1 MASVSDL
8 LKYSD
13 QLQSTSDSPQLDCE
27 LLLCFVL
34 DVDRTWLR
42 TWPEKEVSTSS
53 EANFCALLEQRI
65 QGKPIAYLVGSRG
78 FWSMDLQ
85 VSKDTLIPRP
95 ETELLVELALGLR
108 LLKNSH
114 GLDLGTGTGAIALA
128 LATERPDMNF
138 IAVDSQAGA
147 VSLAN
152 KNCQAL
158 GLSNVNI
165 FQSDWFDSVQLTE
178 DQFDLIVSNPP
189 YISTNDPHLQQGD
202 VRYEPKTALVSGVDG
217 LDDLKKI
224 ITKSPF
230 YLKSDGWLLLEH
242 GFDQGPEV
250 VHLMTRAGFQ
260 KVVTHQD
267 YNQIDRVTLGQWKY
281 VQR

>member
-42 TWPEKEVSTSS
+42 TWPEKPVSPSS
-53 EANFCALLEQRI
+53 EAKFCALLEQRI
-65 QGKPIAYLVGSRG
+65 QSKPIAYLVGSRG

-138 IAVDSQAGA
+138 FAVDSQAGA

>member
-1 MASVSDL
+1 MANISEL
-8 LKYSD
+8 LKLSS
-13 QLQSTSDSPQLDCE
+13 QLTAISDSPQLDCE
-27 LLLCFVL
+27 LLLCFTL

-42 TWPEKEVSTSS
+42 TWPEKEISQPL
-53 EANFCALLEQRI
+53 EAKFRALLEQRVEG
-65 QGKPIAYLVGSRG
+65 QPIAYLIGSRG

-95 ETELLVELALGLR
+95 ETELLVELALGLP
-108 LLKNSH
+108 LPKNSD
-114 GLDLGTGTGAIALA
+114 GLDLGTGTGAITLA
-128 LATERPDMNF
+128 LASERPDMNF
-138 IAVDSQAGA
+138 VAVDSQSGA

-158 GLSNVNI
+158 GLANVEI

-189 YISTNDPHLQQGD
+189 YISATDPHLQQGD
-202 VRYEPKTALVSGVDG
+202 VRFEPNTALVSGIDG

-224 ITKSPF
+224 IAKSPF
-230 YLKSDGWLLLEH
+230 YLKPNGWLLLEH
-242 GFDQGPEV
+242 GFDQGSAV
-250 VHLMTRAGFQ
+250 ARLMSEAGFQ

-267 YNQIDRVTLGQWKY
+267 YNLIDRVTLGQWK
-281 VQR
+281 

>member
-1 MASVSDL
+1 MANISEL
-8 LKYSD
+8 LKLSS
-13 QLQSTSDSPQLDCE
+13 QLTAISDSPQLDCE
-27 LLLCFVL
+27 LLLCYTL

-42 TWPEKEVSTSS
+42 TWPEKEISQPL
-53 EANFCALLEQRI
+53 EAKFLALLEQRVEG
-65 QGKPIAYLVGSRG
+65 QPIAYLIGSRG

-95 ETELLVELALGLR
+95 ETELLVELALGLQ
-108 LLKNSH
+108 LPKNSD

-128 LATERPDMNF
+128 LASERPDMNF
-138 IAVDSQAGA
+138 VAVDFQSGA

-158 GLSNVNI
+158 GLANVEI

-189 YISTNDPHLQQGD
+189 YISATDPHLQQGD
-202 VRYEPKTALVSGVDG
+202 VRFEPNTALVSGIDG

-224 ITKSPF
+224 IAKSPF
-230 YLKSDGWLLLEH
+230 YLKPNGWLLLEH
-242 GFDQGPEV
+242 GFDQGSAV
-250 VHLMTRAGFQ
+250 ARLMSEAGFQ

-267 YNQIDRVTLGQWKY
+267 YNLIDRVTLGQWK
-281 VQR
+281 

>member
-1 MASVSDL
+1 MANVSEL
-8 LKYSD
+8 LKFSS
-13 QLQSTSDSPQLDCE
+13 QLTAISDSPQLDCE
-27 LLLCFVL
+27 LLLCYTL

-42 TWPEKEVSTSS
+42 TWPEKEISQPL
-53 EANFCALLEQRI
+53 EAKFRALLEQRVEG
-65 QGKPIAYLVGSRG
+65 QPIAYLIGSRG

-95 ETELLVELALGLR
+95 ETELLVELALGLQ
-108 LLKNSH
+108 LPKNSD

-128 LATERPDMNF
+128 LASERPDMNF
-138 IAVDSQAGA
+138 VAVDSQSGA

-158 GLSNVNI
+158 GLANVEI

-189 YISTNDPHLQQGD
+189 YISATDPHLQQGD
-202 VRYEPKTALVSGVDG
+202 VRFEPNTALVSGIDG

-224 ITKSPF
+224 IAKSPF
-230 YLKSDGWLLLEH
+230 YLKPNGWLLLEH
-242 GFDQGPEV
+242 GFDQGAAV
-250 VHLMTRAGFQ
+250 ARLMSEAGFQ

-267 YNQIDRVTLGQWKY
+267 YNLIDRVTLGQWK
-281 VQR
+281 

>member
-1 MASVSDL
+1 MANISEL
-8 LKYSD
+8 LKFSS
-13 QLQSTSDSPQLDCE
+13 QLTAISDSPQLDCE
-27 LLLCFVL
+27 LLLCYTL

-42 TWPEKEVSTSS
+42 TWPEKEISQPL
-53 EANFCALLEQRI
+53 EAKFRALLEQRVEG
-65 QGKPIAYLVGSRG
+65 QPIAYLIGSRG

-95 ETELLVELALGLR
+95 ETELLVELALGLQ
-108 LLKNSH
+108 LPKNSD

-128 LATERPDMNF
+128 LASERPDMNF
-138 IAVDSQAGA
+138 VAVDSQSGA

-158 GLSNVNI
+158 GLANVEI

-189 YISTNDPHLQQGD
+189 YISATDPHLQQGD
-202 VRYEPKTALVSGVDG
+202 VRFEPNTALVSGIDG

-224 ITKSPF
+224 IAKSPF
-230 YLKSDGWLLLEH
+230 YLKPNGWLLLEH
-242 GFDQGPEV
+242 GFDQGAAV
-250 VHLMTRAGFQ
+250 ARLMSEAGFQ

-267 YNQIDRVTLGQWKY
+267 YNLIDRVTLGQWK
-281 VQR
+281 

>member
-1 MASVSDL
+1 MANISEL
-8 LKYSD
+8 LKLSS
-13 QLQSTSDSPQLDCE
+13 QLTAISDSPQLDCE
-27 LLLCFVL
+27 LLLCYTL
-34 DVDRTWLR
+34 DVGRTWLR
-42 TWPEKEVSTSS
+42 TWPEKEISQPL
-53 EANFCALLEQRI
+53 EAKFRALLEQRVEG
-65 QGKPIAYLVGSRG
+65 QPIAYLIGSRG

-95 ETELLVELALGLR
+95 ETELLVELALGLQ
-108 LLKNSH
+108 LPKNSD

-128 LATERPDMNF
+128 LASERPDMNF
-138 IAVDSQAGA
+138 VAVDSQSGA

-158 GLSNVNI
+158 GLANVEI

-189 YISTNDPHLQQGD
+189 YISATDPHLQQGD
-202 VRYEPKTALVSGVDG
+202 VRFEPNTALVSGIDG

-224 ITKSPF
+224 IAKSPF
-230 YLKSDGWLLLEH
+230 YLKPNGWLLLEH
-242 GFDQGPEV
+242 GFDQGSAV
-250 VHLMTRAGFQ
+250 ARLMSEAGFQ

-267 YNQIDRVTLGQWKY
+267 YNLIDRVTLGQWK
-281 VQR
+281 

>member
-1 MASVSDL
+1 MANISEL
-8 LKYSD
+8 LKLSS
-13 QLQSTSDSPQLDCE
+13 QLTAISDSPQLDCE
-27 LLLCFVL
+27 LLLCYTL
-34 DVDRTWLR
+34 DVERTWLR
-42 TWPEKEVSTSS
+42 TWPEKEISQPL
-53 EANFCALLEQRI
+53 EAKFRALLEQRVEG
-65 QGKPIAYLVGSRG
+65 QPIAYLIGSRG

-95 ETELLVELALGLR
+95 ETELLVELALGLQ
-108 LLKNSH
+108 LPKNSD

-128 LATERPDMNF
+128 LASERPDMNF
-138 IAVDSQAGA
+138 VAVDSQSGA

-158 GLSNVNI
+158 GLANVEI

-189 YISTNDPHLQQGD
+189 YISATDPHLQQGD
-202 VRYEPKTALVSGVDG
+202 VRFEPNTVLVSGIDG

-224 ITKSPF
+224 IAKSPF
-230 YLKSDGWLLLEH
+230 YLKPNGWLLLEH
-242 GFDQGPEV
+242 GFDQGSAV
-250 VHLMTRAGFQ
+250 ARLMSEAGFQ

-267 YNQIDRVTLGQWKY
+267 YNLIDRVTLGQWT
-281 VQR
+281 

>member
-1 MASVSDL
+1 MANISEL
-8 LKYSD
+8 LKLSS
-13 QLQSTSDSPQLDCE
+13 QLTAISDSPQLDCE
-27 LLLCFVL
+27 LLLCYTL

-42 TWPEKEVSTSS
+42 TWPEKEISQPL
-53 EANFCALLEQRI
+53 EAKFRALLEQRVEG
-65 QGKPIAYLVGSRG
+65 QPIAYLIGSRG

-95 ETELLVELALGLR
+95 ETELLVELALGLE
-108 LLKNSH
+108 LPKNSD

-128 LATERPDMNF
+128 LASERPDMNF
-138 IAVDSQAGA
+138 VAVDSQSGA

-158 GLSNVNI
+158 GLANVEI

-189 YISTNDPHLQQGD
+189 YISATDPHLQQGD
-202 VRYEPKTALVSGVDG
+202 VRFEPNTALVSGIDG

-224 ITKSPF
+224 IAKSPF
-230 YLKSDGWLLLEH
+230 YLKPNGWLLLEH
-242 GFDQGPEV
+242 GFDQGSAV
-250 VHLMTRAGFQ
+250 ARLMSEAGFQ

-267 YNQIDRVTLGQWKY
+267 YNLIDRVTLGQWT
-281 VQR
+281 

>member
-1 MASVSDL
+1 MANISEL
-8 LKYSD
+8 LKLSS
-13 QLQSTSDSPQLDCE
+13 QLTAISDSPQLDCE
-27 LLLCFVL
+27 LLLCYTL

-42 TWPEKEVSTSS
+42 TWPEKEISQPL
-53 EANFCALLEQRI
+53 EAKFRALLEQRVEG
-65 QGKPIAYLVGSRG
+65 QPIAYLIGSRG

-95 ETELLVELALGLR
+95 ETELLVELALGLQ
-108 LLKNSH
+108 LPKNSD

-128 LATERPDMNF
+128 LASERPDMNF
-138 IAVDSQAGA
+138 VAVDSQSGA

-158 GLSNVNI
+158 GLANVEI

-189 YISTNDPHLQQGD
+189 YISATDPHLQQGD
-202 VRYEPKTALVSGVDG
+202 VRFEPNTALVSGIDG

-224 ITKSPF
+224 IAKSPF
-230 YLKSDGWLLLEH
+230 YLKPNGWLLLEH
-242 GFDQGPEV
+242 GFDQGSAV
-250 VHLMTRAGFQ
+250 ARLMSEAGFQ

-267 YNQIDRVTLGQWKY
+267 YNLIDRVTIGQLT
-281 VQR
+281 

>member
-1 MASVSDL
+1 MANISEL
-8 LKYSD
+8 LKLSS
-13 QLQSTSDSPQLDCE
+13 QLTAISDSPQLDCE
-27 LLLCFVL
+27 LLLCYTL

-42 TWPEKEVSTSS
+42 TWPEKEISQPL
-53 EANFCALLEQRI
+53 EAKFRALLEQRVEG
-65 QGKPIAYLVGSRG
+65 QPIAYLIGSRG

-95 ETELLVELALGLR
+95 ETELLVELALGLQ
-108 LLKNSH
+108 LPKNSD

-128 LATERPDMNF
+128 LASERPDMNF
-138 IAVDSQAGA
+138 VAVDSQSGA

-158 GLSNVNI
+158 GLANVEI

-189 YISTNDPHLQQGD
+189 YISATDPHLQQGD
-202 VRYEPKTALVSGVDG
+202 VRFEPNTVLVSGIDG

-224 ITKSPF
+224 IAKSPF
-230 YLKSDGWLLLEH
+230 YLKPNGWLLLEH
-242 GFDQGPEV
+242 GFDQGSAV
-250 VHLMTRAGFQ
+250 ARLMSEAGFQ

-267 YNQIDRVTLGQWKY
+267 YNLIDRVTLGQWK
-281 VQR
+281 

>member
-1 MASVSDL
+1 MANISEL
-8 LKYSD
+8 LKLSS
-13 QLQSTSDSPQLDCE
+13 QLTAISDSPQLDCE
-27 LLLCFVL
+27 LLLCYTL

-42 TWPEKEVSTSS
+42 TWPEKEISQPL
-53 EANFCALLEQRI
+53 EAKFRALLEQRVEG
-65 QGKPIAYLVGSRG
+65 QPIAYLIGSRG

-95 ETELLVELALGLR
+95 ETELLVELALGLE
-108 LLKNSH
+108 LPKNSD

-128 LATERPDMNF
+128 LASERPDMNF
-138 IAVDSQAGA
+138 LAVDSQSGA

-158 GLSNVNI
+158 GLANVEI

-189 YISTNDPHLQQGD
+189 YISATDPHLQQGD
-202 VRYEPKTALVSGVDG
+202 VRFEPNTALVSGIDG

-224 ITKSPF
+224 IAKSPF
-230 YLKSDGWLLLEH
+230 YLKPNGWLLLEH
-242 GFDQGPEV
+242 GFDQGAAV
-250 VHLMTRAGFQ
+250 ARLMSEAGFQ

-267 YNQIDRVTLGQWKY
+267 YNLIDRVTLGQWK
-281 VQR
+281 

>member
-1 MASVSDL
+1 MANISEL
-8 LKYSD
+8 LKLSS
-13 QLQSTSDSPQLDCE
+13 QLTAISDSPQLDCE
-27 LLLCFVL
+27 LLLCYTL

-42 TWPEKEVSTSS
+42 TWPEKEISQPL
-53 EANFCALLEQRI
+53 EAKFRALLEQRVEG
-65 QGKPIAYLVGSRG
+65 QPIAYLIGSRG

-95 ETELLVELALGLR
+95 ETELLVELALGLQ
-108 LLKNSH
+108 LPKNSD

-128 LATERPDMNF
+128 LASERPDMNF
-138 IAVDSQAGA
+138 VAVDFQSGA

-158 GLSNVNI
+158 GLANVEI

-189 YISTNDPHLQQGD
+189 YISATDPHLQQGD
-202 VRYEPKTALVSGVDG
+202 VRFEPNTALVSGIDG

-224 ITKSPF
+224 IAKSPF
-230 YLKSDGWLLLEH
+230 YLKPNGWLLLEH
-242 GFDQGPEV
+242 GFDQGSAV
-250 VHLMTRAGFQ
+250 ARLMSEAGFQ

-267 YNQIDRVTLGQWKY
+267 YNLIDRVTLGQWE
-281 VQR
+281 

>member
-1 MASVSDL
+1 MANISEL
-8 LKYSD
+8 LKLSS
-13 QLQSTSDSPQLDCE
+13 QLTAISDSPQLDCE
-27 LLLCFVL
+27 LLLCFTL

-42 TWPEKEVSTSS
+42 TWPEKEISQPL
-53 EANFCALLEQRI
+53 EAKFRALLEQRVEG
-65 QGKPIAYLVGSRG
+65 QPIAYLIGSRG

-95 ETELLVELALGLR
+95 ETELLVELALGLQ
-108 LLKNSH
+108 LPKNSD

-128 LATERPDMNF
+128 LASERPDMNF
-138 IAVDSQAGA
+138 VAVDSQSGA

-158 GLSNVNI
+158 GLANVEI

-189 YISTNDPHLQQGD
+189 YISATDPHLQQGD
-202 VRYEPKTALVSGVDG
+202 VRFEPNTALVSGIDG

-224 ITKSPF
+224 IAKSPF
-230 YLKSDGWLLLEH
+230 YLKPNGWLLLEH
-242 GFDQGPEV
+242 GFDQGSAV
-250 VHLMTRAGFQ
+250 ARLMSEAGFQ

-267 YNQIDRVTLGQWKY
+267 YNLIDRVTLGQWK
-281 VQR
+281 

>member
-1 MASVSDL
+1 MANISEL
-8 LKYSD
+8 LKLSS
-13 QLQSTSDSPQLDCE
+13 QLTAISDSPQLDCE
-27 LLLCFVL
+27 LLLCYTL

-42 TWPEKEVSTSS
+42 TWPEKEISQPL
-53 EANFCALLEQRI
+53 EAKFRALLEQRVEG
-65 QGKPIAYLVGSRG
+65 QPIAYLIGSRG

-95 ETELLVELALGLR
+95 ETELLVELALGLQ
-108 LLKNSH
+108 LPKNSD

-128 LATERPDMNF
+128 LASERPDMNF
-138 IAVDSQAGA
+138 VAVDSQSGA

-158 GLSNVNI
+158 GLANVEI

-189 YISTNDPHLQQGD
+189 YISATDPHLQQGD
-202 VRYEPKTALVSGVDG
+202 VRFEPNTALVSGIDG

-224 ITKSPF
+224 IAKSPF
-230 YLKSDGWLLLEH
+230 YLKPNGWLLLEH
-242 GFDQGPEV
+242 GFDQGSAVARRMSE
-250 VHLMTRAGFQ
+250 AGFQ

-267 YNQIDRVTLGQWKY
+267 YNLIDRVTLGQWK
-281 VQR
+281 